1 MRRTLT
7 KPQSKNVRP
16 VLSQIYL
23 IEAIPAYINQQQ
35 SSESYDR
42 DAFLEEYIASVGYTI
57 GSYVKEKDERAQ
69 NRWIV
74 DFFNDKSTDSVQ
86 VAYKLMRYVPKI
98 GKFNSL
104 DDIPKEIDEWIEWYK
119 GLERRGNTLAVISNA
134 QGLNTFGTN
143 LCTSKLGTSKFISKK
158 LFLPENNIFI
168 TDNNNYFFDLTNN
181 WKGSPIQKYDSTQ
194 KERYTKLQNKY

>member
-57 GSYVKEKDERAQ
+57 GSYVKEKDEKVALSKAKDMCEKLLA
-69 NRWIV
+69 NLTIE
-74 DFFNDKSTDSVQ
+74 DYSVK
-86 VAYKLMRYVPKI
+86 AIR
-98 GKFNSL
+98 
-104 DDIPKEIDEWIEWYK
+104 E
-119 GLERRGNTLAVISNA
+119 
-134 QGLNTFGTN
+134 
-143 LCTSKLGTSKFISKK
+143 
-158 LFLPENNIFI
+158 
-168 TDNNNYFFDLTNN
+168 
-181 WKGSPIQKYDSTQ
+181 
-194 KERYTKLQNKY
+194 